1 MVKAKSKT
9 SNEHFKINE
18 KKMIRTFYV
27 INPVSFNDETMEL
40 CVGTVQQHIH
50 ATLRPNAIGGFES

>member
-1 MVKAKSKT
+1 
-9 SNEHFKINE
+9 
-18 KKMIRTFYV
+18 MIRTFYV

-50 ATLRPNAIGGFES
+50 ETLRPNAIGGFES